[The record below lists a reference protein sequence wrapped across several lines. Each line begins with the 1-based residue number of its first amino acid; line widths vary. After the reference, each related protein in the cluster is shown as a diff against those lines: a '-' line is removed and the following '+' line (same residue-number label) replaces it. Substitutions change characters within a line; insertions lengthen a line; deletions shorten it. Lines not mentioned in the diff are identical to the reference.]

1 MLRKEILEKIERKL
15 ESDLDK
21 VLSKNE
27 LSAADWDAV
36 KKAMC
41 IASMTNGYMD
51 GEMLDEEWM
60 SYGYYPGYSQSM
72 GMHYNSPEMMSN
84 GRMRSPVTGRYIS
97 NGMNGM
103 STRSSYSDGYSG
115 HSIEDRMIMAL
126 EQQMDAAKTDYERSM
141 VEKEIKRIRRGD
153 M

>member
-1 MLRKEILEKIERKL
+1 MLRRDVLEKIDRKL

-41 IASMTNGYMD
+41 IANMANAYAN
-51 GEMLDEEWM
+51 GEMVDEEGM
-60 SYGYYPGYSQSM
+60 SYGYPGYSQES
-72 GMHYNSPEMMSN
+72 MSN

-103 STRSSYSDGYSG
+103 ATRSSYGDGNSG

-141 VEKEIKRIRRGD
+141 IEKEIRRIRRGD

>member
-1 MLRKEILEKIERKL
+1 MLRRDILEKIERKL

-41 IASMTNGYMD
+41 IANMANAYAN
-51 GEMLDEEWM
+51 GEMVDEEGM
-60 SYGYYPGYSQSM
+60 SYGYANHYGYPGYSQES
-72 GMHYNSPEMMSN
+72 MSN
-84 GRMRSPVTGRYIS
+84 GRMRSPVTGRYVS
-97 NGMNGM
+97 NGMMNGM
-103 STRSSYSDGYSG
+103 TTRSSYGDGNSG

-141 VEKEIKRIRRGD
+141 IEKEIRRIRRGD